1 MAEAGTGNTL
11 RARPPNLPPFGAQN
25 SAPEFPINFTS
36 TQLPS
41 PVTPNTQL
49 VNSARFSSTVLSHPR
64 SPCYKSPGIT
74 LSPAITAHDAFR
86 LSLTAM
92 SSPLRRASSSTASTL
107 WTTAT
112 DAHSRPPHSTRS
124 TAFTATTTYDGER
137 IFVLVTADDGG
148 DLVDM
153 GVSRRD
159 TVATRGLP
167 KLPATNLPHSRLR
180 SSRKSASWESCT
192 ACSLTFLVAAQREPY
207 RRSTPA
213 LVADVPG
220 PFRHADAPPA
230 GRPFRPYASILRS
243 KRKRFW

>member
-25 SAPEFPINFTS
+25 SAPKFPINFTS

-49 VNSARFSSTVLSHPR
+49 VNSARFSSTVLGHPR

-137 IFVLVTADDGG
+137 IFVPVAADGG
-148 DLVDM
+148 GDSVDM

-167 KLPATNLPHSRLR
+167 KLPTPNVPTAVTNGDGPQ
-180 SSRKSASWESCT
+180 
-192 ACSLTFLVAAQREPY
+192 AALREPC

-213 LVADVPG
+213 LIADVPG
-220 PFRHADAPPA
+220 PSRHADAPPA
-230 GRPFRPYASILRS
+230 GRPFRPYAAIRRS
-243 KRKRFW
+243 KRMRFRISAREF